1 MSPPRWAGALAA
13 LVLVVA
19 GCARL
24 SPVLR
29 PAPWDEYPNSG
40 PLAVRGAKRDAPG
53 PRIVRALRGEP
64 SLAALFEGHGEPDA
78 IEVLGG
84 RYQRKDIALVYKR
97 TGDRILVERS
107 DDGWVARAPEALP
120 GRPRRVSVPARTA
133 GPAAPAAPAHP
144 TMAQSLECPID
155 PSRADCR
162 ALCASGAKHEW
173 CP

>member
-84 RYQRKDIALVYKR
+84 RYQPKDVALVYKR
-97 TGDRILVERS
+97 TGRRIVVES
-107 DDGWVARAPEALP
+107 TADGWVARAPETLP
-120 GRPRRVSVPARTA
+120 DARRTTRQVRAPEAPPPGPPTTA
-133 GPAAPAAPAHP
+133 QA
-144 TMAQSLECPID
+144 LECPID
-155 PSRADCR
+155 PTRADCQ
-162 ALCASGAKHEW
+162 ALCAGEAKYEW

>member
-1 MSPPRWAGALAA
+1 VSPPRWAGALAV

-29 PAPWDEYPNSG
+29 PAPWDDYPNSG

-53 PRIVRALRGEP
+53 PRIVRALRSEP

-84 RYQRKDIALVYKR
+84 RYQPKDIALLYKR
-97 TGDRILVERS
+97 TGRRIVVES
-107 DDGWVARAPEALP
+107 TSDGWVARAPEALP
-120 GRPRRVSVPARTA
+120 GARRTTRQARAPEAPPPGPPTTA
-133 GPAAPAAPAHP
+133 QA
-144 TMAQSLECPID
+144 LECPID
-155 PSRADCR
+155 PMRADCQ
-162 ALCASGAKHEW
+162 ALCAAEAKYEW